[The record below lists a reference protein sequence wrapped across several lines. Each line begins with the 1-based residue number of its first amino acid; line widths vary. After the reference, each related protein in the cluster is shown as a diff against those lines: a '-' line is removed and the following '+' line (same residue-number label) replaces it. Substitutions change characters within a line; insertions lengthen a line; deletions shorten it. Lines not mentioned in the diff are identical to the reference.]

1 MPAARHPSIR
11 IKAMRLTVPQIRTV
25 LDVVRQEAG
34 EAARVV
40 LYGSR
45 TDDTRRGG
53 DIDLLIESQ
62 PPLGLWQRAKI
73 KTLLENAL
81 KIPVDIIAKSTEA
94 EPTPFQAI
102 ALTTGY
108 PLTPT
113 P

>member
-1 MPAARHPSIR
+1 
-11 IKAMRLTVPQIRTV
+11 MRLTDKQIRTV
-25 LDVVRQEAG
+25 LDFVRQEAG
-34 EAARVV
+34 HTAHVV

-62 PPLGLWQRAKI
+62 PPIGLWQRAKV
-73 KTLLENAL
+73 KNLLESAL
-81 KIPVDIIAKSTEA
+81 KIPVDIIAKSPEA

-108 PLTPT
+108 PLSPIS
-113 P
+113 

>member
-1 MPAARHPSIR
+1 
-11 IKAMRLTVPQIRTV
+11 MRLTDPQIRTV
-25 LDVVRQEAG
+25 LDVIYQEAG
-34 EAARVV
+34 GAARVV

-73 KTLLENAL
+73 KTLLENAIG
-81 KIPVDIIAKSTEA
+81 IPVDIIIKSPAA

-102 ALTTGY
+102 ALMTGH
-108 PLTPT
+108 PLTSIP
-113 P
+113 

>member
-1 MPAARHPSIR
+1 
-11 IKAMRLTVPQIRTV
+11 MRLSTKQTEIIKSII
-25 LDVVRQEAG
+25 
-34 EAARVV
+34 AREISSDAKIW
-40 LYGSR
+40 LFGSR

-53 DIDLLIESQ
+53 DVDLLIESQ
-62 PPLGLWQRAKI
+62 PPLGLWQRAKV
-73 KTLLENAL
+73 KNLLETAL
-81 KIPVDIIAKSTEA
+81 KIPVDIIAKSPEA

>member
-1 MPAARHPSIR
+1 
-11 IKAMRLTVPQIRTV
+11 MRLTNPQIRTV

-34 EAARVV
+34 EAARIV

-62 PPLGLWQRAKI
+62 PPLGLWQRAKV
-73 KTLLENAL
+73 KSQLENVL
-81 KIPVDIIAKSTEA
+81 KIPVDIIAKSPTA

-102 ALTTGY
+102 ALATGY
-108 PLTPT
+108 PLAPT
-113 P
+113 S

>member
-1 MPAARHPSIR
+1 
-11 IKAMRLTVPQIRTV
+11 MRLTDQQIHTV
-25 LDVVRQEAG
+25 LDIVRREAG
-34 EAARVV
+34 NVAHVV

-53 DIDLLIESQ
+53 DVDLLIESQ
-62 PPLGLWQRAKI
+62 PPLGLWQRAKV
-73 KTLLENAL
+73 KNLLETAL
-81 KIPVDIIAKSTEA
+81 KIPVDIIAKSPEA

>member
-1 MPAARHPSIR
+1 
-11 IKAMRLTVPQIRTV
+11 MRLTDPQIRTV

-34 EAARVV
+34 RTAHVV
-40 LYGSR
+40 LFGSR

-62 PPLGLWQRAKI
+62 PPIGLWQRAKI
-73 KTLLENAL
+73 KTLIEKALE
-81 KIPVDIIAKSTEA
+81 IPVDIIAKSPEA

-102 ALTTGY
+102 ALATGY

-113 P
+113 S